1 MQGDEKLPFR
11 TGSNYHT
18 CEYTPEVLLEPL
30 GVAEFGGDP
39 KESLLG
45 GLDFENVRSVNG
57 AGCLST
63 HGEGDVTL
71 PFSECNRRVSSQA
84 VFS

>member
-1 MQGDEKLPFR
+1 M
-11 TGSNYHT
+11 
-18 CEYTPEVLLEPL
+18 
-30 GVAEFGGDP
+30 AEFGGDP